1 MNKNENLKNYFDNK
15 FSKED
20 NYNKIM
26 DKIKSTGEEKVKTKK
41 FKGLYVLAPVCVI
54 VLVLGT
60 FLGFNIYNDNKVV
73 SYLSIDINPSIML
86 GVNEDDKVK
95 EIDNLNDEAK
105 EVTEGLE
112 LENMLVEDAT
122 SKIIDRAV
130 ELGYITEEE
139 DDNAVLISTYC
150 DNQNKANNMKNRVN
164 NSVNNNL
171 NARGIRALI
180 IDEELTTEDAKKANE
195 YGVSEAKILFVKK
208 ALEENLNLE
217 FEDLIYLPARE
228 IAKYISEYDSV
239 TGGNGQGQGNGNG
252 NGSGQGQGNGNGQG
266 YGNNQAQNQSSN
278 KGQGQGSR
286 NGNGDR
292 LRKQDG
298 TGNNCN
304 GINCQNQN

>member
-26 DKIKSTGEEKVKTKK
+26 DKIKSTDEEKVKTKK

-95 EIDNLNDEAK
+95 EIDNLNDDAK
-105 EVTEGLE
+105 KLTEDLDLVGMEVD
-112 LENMLVEDAT
+112 DAT
-122 SKIIDRAV
+122 NKIIDKAI
-130 ELGYITEEE
+130 ELGYINEE
-139 DDNAVLISTYC
+139 DSDNTILLSTYC

-208 ALEENLNLE
+208 ALEENPDLE

-239 TGGNGQGQGNGNG
+239 TGG

-278 KGQGQGSR
+278 KGQGQGSG